1 MNNKECRIITND
13 LLISKLL
20 RKWFHQFQVPIFQDF
35 LSTNKD
41 DSFQIEIEK
50 MIMIGFKKKPGIRKS
65 ELAKP
70 CLDQLIMFRLPQAF
84 GNGVE
89 PKLLWLS
96 FLSRP
101 RNRNTVFPVI

>member
-20 RKWFHQFQVPIFQDF
+20 RKWFHQFQVPIFHDF

-41 DSFQIEIEK
+41 DSFQIEIGK
-50 MIMIGFKKKPGIRKS
+50 IILIGFKKKLGIRKS

-70 CLDQLIMFRLPQAF
+70 CLEKLMFRLQLPQAF
-84 GNGVE
+84 WNEVE

-96 FLSRP
+96 FLSRN
-101 RNRNTVFPVI
+101 RNRNCKKE

>member
-20 RKWFHQFQVPIFQDF
+20 RKWFHQFQVPIFHDF

-41 DSFQIEIEK
+41 DSFQIEIGK
-50 MIMIGFKKKPGIRKS
+50 MILIGFKKKLGIRKS

-70 CLDQLIMFRLPQAF
+70 CLDQLIMFRLQLPRAF
-84 GNGVE
+84 WKGVE

-96 FLSRP
+96 VLSRP
-101 RNRNTVFPVI
+101 RNRNCK